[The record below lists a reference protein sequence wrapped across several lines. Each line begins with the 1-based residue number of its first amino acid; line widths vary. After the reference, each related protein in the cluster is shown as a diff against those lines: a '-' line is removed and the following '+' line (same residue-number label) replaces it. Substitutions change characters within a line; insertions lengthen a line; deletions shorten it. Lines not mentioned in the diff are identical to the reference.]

1 MRLFVL
7 VALSALA
14 CARPNSRIEIT
25 PVADGEWHV
34 LYSRDDG
41 ALLREVE
48 RGGSRN
54 SRANVQPRLALF
66 ADTLRP
72 VRIDTI
78 WIFAGDSRIQLI
90 NVDQG
95 RFFFTLAGPN
105 LIQSPTNSE
114 LYAFE
119 HKHLIWLFKS
129 REQTMNKLTLDV
141 GLDSLLAKQREG
153 EVILYWASNP
163 QWTGDGEFI
172 SFLTNRAAVRAG
184 VRGQQMWVVHATT
197 GRESDLFV
205 APGVNA
211 HNDGV
216 FEDDIVMSSDGAP
229 GVLLI
234 SPRDSSAS
242 RISDGYLVTFE
253 KRGNAIL
260 VNENDQLKLLRKGQQ
275 EFEALPAPTPGLVWT
290 PTAAISPSGQRV
302 AAYATNNNGAYVVYV
317 FDARDQSMLS
327 VELPAPPIAAPTWI
341 SERDF
346 IFSAN
351 PLRAQPKT
359 YRARLR

>member
-1 MRLFVL
+1 MRLVVL

-14 CARPNSRIEIT
+14 CARPHSRIEIT

-41 ALLREVE
+41 ALMRQVE
-48 RGGSRN
+48 RGGRRD
-54 SRANVQPRLALF
+54 SRASIHPRLALL
-66 ADTLRP
+66 ADTMHS
-72 VRIDTI
+72 VKIDTI
-78 WIFAGDSRIQLI
+78 WVFAGKSRIQLI
-90 NVDQG
+90 NVDRG

-105 LIQSPTNSE
+105 LIQSPTNAE

-119 HKHLIWLFKS
+119 HEHSVWLFKS
-129 REQTMNKLTLDV
+129 REQTMTMLTRDV
-141 GLDSLLAKQREG
+141 GLDSLVAKQREG
-153 EVILYWASNP
+153 EVILYWAANP

-172 SFLTNRAAVRAG
+172 SFVTNRAAVRAG
-184 VRGQQMWVVHATT
+184 VRGQQMWVVHT
-197 GRESDLFV
+197 GTGIEDELFV

-216 FEDDIVMSSDGAP
+216 FEDDIVMSSDRAP
-229 GVLLI
+229 GVLVI

-260 VNENDQLKLLRKGQQ
+260 VNDKDQLKLLRRGQT
-275 EFEALPAPTPGLVWT
+275 EFEPLPAPAAGLVWT

-317 FDARDQSMLS
+317 YDARDQTMLS
-327 VELPAPPIAAPTWI
+327 IELPAPPIAAPVWI

-351 PLRAQPKT
+351 PLRAEPKT